1 MPEILSG
8 ERLIKQKTAI
18 ETVFKRHLPSD
29 EDCMGAFL
37 NHQLLRAKVECMV
50 PEIEVYGGQLWCALE
65 VRTIGTLTEA
75 EQEELKRDWLR
86 QMKEGWG
93 LSLLEYP
100 IHTERGELHIGLWDE
115 DYGTALCIMTEEELK
130 RPDLPEQETGRIEPF
145 M

>member
-1 MPEILSG
+1 MPEQIELSD
-8 ERLIKQKTAI
+8 
-18 ETVFKRHLPSD
+18 V
-29 EDCMGAFL
+29 C
-37 NHQLLRAKVECMV
+37 LL
-50 PEIEVYGGQLWCALE
+50 Y
-65 VRTIGTLTEA
+65 TSTEA

-130 RPDLPEQETGRIEPF
+130 RPDLPEQETGRIEPLSLIHIF
-145 M
+145 MRVWIRYI